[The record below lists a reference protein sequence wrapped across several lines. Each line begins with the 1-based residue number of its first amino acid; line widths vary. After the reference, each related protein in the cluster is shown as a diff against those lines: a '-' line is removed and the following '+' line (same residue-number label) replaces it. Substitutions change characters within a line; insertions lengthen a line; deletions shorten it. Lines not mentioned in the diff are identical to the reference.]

1 VKPYPKNPRQITVKQ
16 FGDLEKWLD
25 QLGDLSGIVHNLET
39 DEIIGGNQRAR
50 VFGLMQS
57 EAASIEMT
65 RTLPEPDRQG
75 TVGEGYI
82 HWRDG
87 RYGYRQVRW
96 DAETSDLA
104 NLVANHAGGTWDWDI
119 LANEWDEEMLS
130 LAGFEDWELTGHTAD
145 VPEAAPP
152 DDFKEY
158 DEDIETEHVCPKCGY
173 KWSGGVNL
181 DAE

>member
-1 VKPYPKNPRQITVKQ
+1 MKPYPKNPRQITTKQ
-16 FGDLEKWLD
+16 FADLEKWLD
-25 QLGDLSGIVHNLET
+25 QLGDLSGIVHNLNT

-50 VFGLMQS
+50 VFGLMKT
-57 EAASIEMT
+57 EAAVIEMT
-65 RTLPEPDRQG
+65 RTLDAPDRQG

-119 LANEWDEEMLS
+119 LANEWDEEMLFG
-130 LAGFEDWELTGHTAD
+130 AGFETWEMSL
-145 VPEAAPP
+145 
-152 DDFKEY
+152 
-158 DEDIETEHVCPKCGY
+158 PK
-173 KWSGGVNL
+173 N
-181 DAE
+181 